1 MLCRVCANR
10 AAPPPFLGLTRK
22 FLSVTRAG
30 IIARMDTS
38 SANPII
44 VITAVGRDQPGIIA
58 ALARAVYDLGGNLDD
73 ATMTRLH
80 GAFATMVAARLP
92 EGRTESEARA
102 ALGPVA
108 AEMGLTVT
116 VQSVPDAHQDAP
128 PDTLLT
134 VYGADKPGIVYQVAA
149 HLAALG
155 VNITDMDTRLAG
167 APESPVYVMLLEAA
181 AGDIDLMDDLAAL
194 RRTLGVEITVQALDT
209 EAL

>member
-1 MLCRVCANR
+1 
-10 AAPPPFLGLTRK
+10 
-22 FLSVTRAG
+22 
-30 IIARMDTS
+30 MDTPP
-38 SANPII
+38 ADRII

-58 ALARAVYDLGGNLDD
+58 ALARAVLDLGGNLDD

-92 EGRTESEARA
+92 QGKTAEDARA
-102 ALGPVA
+102 ALAPVA

-116 VQSVPDAHQDAP
+116 VQSVPDAHQETP

-134 VYGADKPGIVYQVAA
+134 VYGADRPGIVHAVAS
-149 HLAALG
+149 HLAARN

-167 APESPVYVMLLEAA
+167 TPDAPVYVMLLEAV
-181 AGDIDLMDDLAAL
+181 AGEVDLSDDLQSL
-194 RRTLGVEITVQALDT
+194 RREMGVDITVQPLDS